1 MGFPIFNRSTNE
13 TIDFDTKEER
23 DQYVSDKDFSIYQGY
38 LPELIV
44 KPKRSLLQQGSENFE
59 DTFGITPR
67 DVIGFVPYVGDALD
81 AKDIVS
87 NLNEDKYKEAG
98 IGATMLL
105 LPNILEKPLK
115 YVYKSAKNLSK
126 VSRNLSKSRNIREA
140 SEKLIHPNRTAS
152 ASNTLFDEI
161 NDSPL
166 SLEELERAASKVRDI
181 RQTTGYS
188 GDMGIYNGRGSY
200 RDVLEDIY
208 DSESNIQSA
217 NSIISSYFDK
227 MNSLKDSPIL
237 YDIATKSPQYLDI
250 IHKDYI
256 NGIDNIEEYV
266 RGLISRSNTFMRRMD
281 PKSSITNSR
290 FTPDDF
296 LTIRSS
302 KSPGLPGDVQ
312 STSNIGYINVG
323 NEQVVFPHY
332 GSRVGLYTP
341 KEISLTGDVSTW
353 WDQRFPIF
361 NNGIDVKHGM
371 HQSQFRDLGT
381 NTNYAMRRG
390 LEAHLAK
397 NGVPFQYGNK
407 SGHIVF
413 SGPKGS
419 SIGDKF
425 NVTLFNNVP
434 NIPLTL
440 GYKGGG
446 NIIYKNTNVAR

>member
-1 MGFPIFNRSTNE
+1 MGFPVFNRTTGEIINFG
-13 TIDFDTKEER
+13 TQQER
-23 DQYVSDKDFSIYQGY
+23 DQYVSDKDLSIYQGQ
-38 LPELIV
+38 LPELVV

-67 DVIGFVPYVGDALD
+67 DAIGFVPYVGDALD

-87 NLNEDKYKEAG
+87 NLNDGNYKEAG
-98 IGATMLL
+98 IGAAMLL

-115 YVYKSAKNLSK
+115 YAYKSVKNLSK

-166 SLEELERAASKVRDI
+166 SLEELERAASKVRNI
-181 RQTTGYS
+181 RQATGYS
-188 GDMGIYNGRGSY
+188 GDMGIYGGRSSY
-200 RDVLEDIY
+200 REVLGNIY
-208 DSESNIQSA
+208 DSESNIQSV

-266 RGLISRSNTFMRRMD
+266 RELISRSNTFMRRMD
-281 PKSSITNSR
+281 PKSSITSSR

-312 STSNIGYINVG
+312 NASNIGYINVG

-332 GSRVGLYTP
+332 GDRIGLYTP

-353 WDQRFPIF
+353 WDQRFPMF

-371 HQSQFRDLGT
+371 HQNQFRDLGT
-381 NTNYAMRRG
+381 NSNYAMRSG
-390 LEAHLAK
+390 LKAHLDK

-407 SGHIVF
+407 AGHIVF

-425 NVTLFNNVP
+425 NVALLSDMP

-440 GYKGGG
+440 GYKSGG
-446 NIIYKNTNVAR
+446 NIIYKNTDVTK